1 MRGISRSEVLV
12 ALVAAAGIAIVVTG
26 QEAEPLSVTAVKDG
40 LYYINGVGG
49 NVGVRVTDAGVVLVD
64 DKFPRNVDAIRAR
77 VAEVTDQP
85 IRYVINTHHHGDHA
99 GGNVG
104 FLDTAD
110 VIAHENA
117 RKNMIRNEQDAPPRI
132 VYTDQTAV
140 HLGGVEV
147 RAHHLGRGHTNG
159 DSVVYFPDLRTVHGG
174 DLLHGTAPFIDY
186 ANGGSSREWLGVLDG
201 ILALD
206 FDTAIPG
213 HGGLMTRADVEAFPR
228 SVRRGPHPD
237 ARAHRRRPREGG
249 RPRAD
254 RDPRAELDDGR
265 ERTVHAPQHPRL
277 LRRNRGGGAVDI
289 ARGSRWSM

>member
-12 ALVAAAGIAIVVTG
+12 ALVAAAAIAIVVTG
-26 QEAEPLSVTAVKDG
+26 QEPDPLSVTPVKDG

-104 FLDTAD
+104 FIDTAD

-117 RKNMIRNEQDAPPRI
+117 RKNMIRNEQEAPPRI

-186 ANGGSSREWLGVLDG
+186 ANGGSSQEWLGVLDG

-213 HGGLMTRADVEAFPR
+213 HGGLMTRADVEAFRDQFVAVRTRMRELIDGGLAKEDAPARIVTPELSWTTAENGLFMRR
-228 SVRRGPHPD
+228 SIPGFYD
-237 ARAHRRRPREGG
+237 EIA
-249 RPRAD
+249 
-254 RDPRAELDDGR
+254 AE
-265 ERTVHAPQHPRL
+265 EQ
-277 LRRNRGGGAVDI
+277 
-289 ARGSRWSM
+289 

>member
-1 MRGISRSEVLV
+1 MRGIPRSEVLV

-26 QEAEPLSVTAVKDG
+26 QEAEPLSVTPVKDG

-99 GGNVG
+99 GGNGG
-104 FLDTAD
+104 FIDTAD

-117 RKNMIRNEQDAPPRI
+117 RKNMIRNEQEAPPRI

-213 HGGLMTRADVEAFPR
+213 HGGLMTRGDVEAFRDQFVAVRTRMRELIDGGLTKEDAPAQIVTPELSWTTAENGLFMRR
-228 SVRRGPHPD
+228 SIPGFYD
-237 ARAHRRRPREGG
+237 EIA
-249 RPRAD
+249 
-254 RDPRAELDDGR
+254 AE
-265 ERTVHAPQHPRL
+265 EQ
-277 LRRNRGGGAVDI
+277 
-289 ARGSRWSM
+289 

>member
-12 ALVAAAGIAIVVTG
+12 AVVAAAAVAIVVTG
-26 QEAEPLSVTAVKDG
+26 QEAEPLSVTPVKDG

-104 FLDTAD
+104 FIDTAD

-174 DLLHGTAPFIDY
+174 DLLH
-186 ANGGSSREWLGVLDG
+186 
-201 ILALD
+201 
-206 FDTAIPG
+206 
-213 HGGLMTRADVEAFPR
+213 
-228 SVRRGPHPD
+228 
-237 ARAHRRRPREGG
+237 
-249 RPRAD
+249 
-254 RDPRAELDDGR
+254 
-265 ERTVHAPQHPRL
+265 
-277 LRRNRGGGAVDI
+277 
-289 ARGSRWSM
+289 

>member
-1 MRGISRSEVLV
+1 MRGISRSGVLV

-26 QEAEPLSVTAVKDG
+26 QEAEPLSVTPVKDG

-104 FLDTAD
+104 FIDTAD

-117 RKNMIRNEQDAPPRI
+117 RKNMIRNEQEAPPRI

-186 ANGGSSREWLGVLDG
+186 ANGGSSQGWLGVLDG

-213 HGGLMTRADVEAFPR
+213 HGGLMTRADVEAFRDQFVAVRTRMRELIDGGLAKEDASVSIVTPELSWTTAENGLFMRR
-228 SVRRGPHPD
+228 SIPGFYD
-237 ARAHRRRPREGG
+237 EIAAEG
-249 RPRAD
+249 
-254 RDPRAELDDGR
+254 
-265 ERTVHAPQHPRL
+265 Q
-277 LRRNRGGGAVDI
+277 
-289 ARGSRWSM
+289 

>member
-1 MRGISRSEVLV
+1 MRGISRSGVLV

-26 QEAEPLSVTAVKDG
+26 QEAEPLSVTPVKDG

-104 FLDTAD
+104 FIDTAD

-117 RKNMIRNEQDAPPRI
+117 RKNMIRNEQEAPPRI

-186 ANGGSSREWLGVLDG
+186 ANGGSSQGWLGVLDG

-213 HGGLMTRADVEAFPR
+213 HGGLMTRADVEAFRDQFVAVRTRMRELIDGGLAKEDASASIVTPELSWTTAENGLFMRR
-228 SVRRGPHPD
+228 SIPGFYD
-237 ARAHRRRPREGG
+237 EIAAEG
-249 RPRAD
+249 
-254 RDPRAELDDGR
+254 
-265 ERTVHAPQHPRL
+265 Q
-277 LRRNRGGGAVDI
+277 
-289 ARGSRWSM
+289 